1 MEKSLK
7 AIKAH
12 AFLLEISKKMQH
24 DSFHK
29 FMQTADIISIESRVD
44 KSLSL
49 TFFLVKTI
57 IGQQV
62 SVKAAESIWLKVQN
76 VLNNSLSNISLDLLR
91 EQGLSKPKA
100 SYVQG
105 VILDKKIQSL
115 DRASLK
121 KLSDEDLSNLFLSI
135 KGVGPWTLGVIRM
148 FYIQDSNVFLKG
160 DLAINKALGNFFN
173 SIKYDGEDYSPYK
186 TYLCLYLWRSL
197 KS

>member
-24 DSFHK
+24 DNFHK

-100 SYVQG
+100 SYVHG

-160 DLAINKALGNFFN
+160 DLAINKALVNFFN
-173 SIKYDGEDYSPYK
+173 SIEYEGEDYSPYK
-186 TYLCLYLWRSL
+186 TYLCIYLWRSL

>member
-1 MEKSLK
+1 METSLK

-24 DSFHK
+24 DSFYK

-62 SVKAAESIWLKVQN
+62 SVKAAESIWLKVRN
-76 VLNNSLSNISLDLLR
+76 VLNNPLSNISLDLLR

-100 SYVQG
+100 SYVHG

>member
-24 DSFHK
+24 DNFHK

-76 VLNNSLSNISLDLLR
+76 VLNNSLSNISLELLR

-100 SYVQG
+100 SYVHG
-105 VILDKKIQSL
+105 IILDKKIQSL

>member
-1 MEKSLK
+1 MEKSFK

-24 DSFHK
+24 ESFHK

-49 TFFLVKTI
+49 KFFLVKTI

-62 SVKAAESIWLKVQN
+62 SVKAAESIWLKVHN
-76 VLNNSLSNISLDLLR
+76 VLNKSPSNISLELLR

-100 SYVQG
+100 SYVHG
-105 VILDKKIQSL
+105 IILDKKIQSL

-121 KLSDEDLSNLFLSI
+121 KLSYEDLSNLFLSI

-160 DLAINKALGNFFN
+160 DLAINEALGNFFN

>member
-1 MEKSLK
+1 MEKSFK

-24 DSFHK
+24 ESFHK
-29 FMQTADIISIESRVD
+29 FMQTADIISIKSRVD

-49 TFFLVKTI
+49 KFFLVKTI

-62 SVKAAESIWLKVQN
+62 SVKAAESIWLKVHN
-76 VLNNSLSNISLDLLR
+76 VLNKSPSNISLELLR

-100 SYVQG
+100 SYVHG
-105 VILDKKIQSL
+105 IILDKKIQSL

>member
-76 VLNNSLSNISLDLLR
+76 VLNNSLSNISLELLR

-100 SYVQG
+100 SYVHG
-105 VILDKKIQSL
+105 IILDKKIQSL
-115 DRASLK
+115 DRVSLK

>member
-29 FMQTADIISIESRVD
+29 FMQTADIISIESRVN
-44 KSLSL
+44 KSLPL
-49 TFFLVKTI
+49 NFFLIKTI

-76 VLNNSLSNISLDLLR
+76 VLNNSLSNISLELLR

-100 SYVQG
+100 SYVHG
-105 VILDKKIQSL
+105 IILDKKIQLL
-115 DRASLK
+115 DKASLK

>member
-62 SVKAAESIWLKVQN
+62 SVKAAESIWLKVKN
-76 VLNNSLSNISLDLLR
+76 VLNNSLSNISLELLR

-100 SYVQG
+100 SYVNG
-105 VILDKKIQSL
+105 IILDKKIQSL

>member
-76 VLNNSLSNISLDLLR
+76 VLNNSLSNISLELLR

-100 SYVQG
+100 SYVHG

-115 DRASLK
+115 NRASLK

>member
-12 AFLLEISKKMQH
+12 AFLLEISKKIQH
-24 DSFHK
+24 ESFHK

-76 VLNNSLSNISLDLLR
+76 VLNNSLSNISLELLR

-100 SYVQG
+100 SYVHG
-105 VILDKKIQSL
+105 IILDKKIQLL
-115 DRASLK
+115 DKASLK

>member
-76 VLNNSLSNISLDLLR
+76 VLNNSLSNISLELLR

-100 SYVQG
+100 SYVHG
-105 VILDKKIQSL
+105 IILDKKIQLL
-115 DRASLK
+115 DKASLK

-135 KGVGPWTLGVIRM
+135 KGIGPWTLGVIRM

>member
-24 DSFHK
+24 DSFYK

-62 SVKAAESIWLKVQN
+62 SVKAAESIWLKVRN
-76 VLNNSLSNISLDLLR
+76 VLNNPLSNISLDLLR

-100 SYVQG
+100 SYVHG

>member
-24 DSFHK
+24 DNFHK

-100 SYVQG
+100 SYVHG

>member
-24 DSFHK
+24 DNFHK

-62 SVKAAESIWLKVQN
+62 SVKAAESIWLKVKN
-76 VLNNSLSNISLDLLR
+76 VLNNSLSNISLELLR

-100 SYVQG
+100 SYVHG
-105 VILDKKIQSL
+105 IILDKKIQLL
-115 DRASLK
+115 DKASLK

>member
-1 MEKSLK
+1 
-7 AIKAH
+7 
-12 AFLLEISKKMQH
+12 MQH
-24 DSFHK
+24 DNFHK

-100 SYVQG
+100 SYVHG

>member
-24 DSFHK
+24 DNFHK

-76 VLNNSLSNISLDLLR
+76 VLNNSLSNISLELLR

-100 SYVQG
+100 SYVHG

-160 DLAINKALGNFFN
+160 DLAINKALVNFFN
-173 SIKYDGEDYSPYK
+173 SIEYEGEDYSPYK
-186 TYLCLYLWRSL
+186 TYLCIYLWRSL

>member
-24 DSFHK
+24 DSFYK

-76 VLNNSLSNISLDLLR
+76 VLNNSLSNISLELLR

-100 SYVQG
+100 SYVHG
-105 VILDKKIQSL
+105 IILDKKIQLL
-115 DRASLK
+115 DKASLK

>member
-1 MEKSLK
+1 MVKSLK
-7 AIKAH
+7 AKKAH
-12 AFLLEISKKMQH
+12 SFLLEISKKMQH
-24 DSFHK
+24 DSFYK
-29 FMQTADIISIESRVD
+29 FMQTADIISIESRVN
-44 KSLSL
+44 KSLPL
-49 TFFLVKTI
+49 NFFLIKTI

-62 SVKAAESIWLKVQN
+62 SVKAAESIWLKVRN
-76 VLNNSLSNISLDLLR
+76 VLNNSQSNISLDLLR

-100 SYVQG
+100 TYVHG

-135 KGVGPWTLGVIRM
+135 KGIGPWTLGVIRM

>member
-24 DSFHK
+24 ESFHK
-29 FMQTADIISIESRVD
+29 FMQTADIISIKSRVD

-49 TFFLVKTI
+49 KFFLVKTI

-62 SVKAAESIWLKVQN
+62 SVKAAESIWLKVHN
-76 VLNNSLSNISLDLLR
+76 VLNKSPSNISLELLR

-100 SYVQG
+100 SYVHG
-105 VILDKKIQSL
+105 IILDKKIQSL

-135 KGVGPWTLGVIRM
+135 KGIGPWTLGVIRM

>member
-24 DSFHK
+24 DNFHK

-62 SVKAAESIWLKVQN
+62 SVKAAESIWLKVRN

-100 SYVQG
+100 SYVHG
-105 VILDKKIQSL
+105 IILDKKIQSL

>member
-62 SVKAAESIWLKVQN
+62 SVKAAESIWLKVKN
-76 VLNNSLSNISLDLLR
+76 VLNNSLSNISLELLR

-100 SYVQG
+100 SYVHG
-105 VILDKKIQSL
+105 IILDKKIQSL

>member
-29 FMQTADIISIESRVD
+29 FMQTADIISIESRID

-62 SVKAAESIWLKVQN
+62 SVKAAESIWLKVKN
-76 VLNNSLSNISLDLLR
+76 VLNNSLSNISLELLR

-100 SYVQG
+100 SYVHG
-105 VILDKKIQSL
+105 IILDKKIQLL
-115 DRASLK
+115 DKASLK

>member
-62 SVKAAESIWLKVQN
+62 SVKAAESIWLKVRN

-100 SYVQG
+100 SYVHG
-105 VILDKKIQSL
+105 IILDKKIQSL
-115 DRASLK
+115 DRVSLK

>member
-62 SVKAAESIWLKVQN
+62 SVKAAESIWLKVKN

-100 SYVQG
+100 SYVHG
-105 VILDKKIQSL
+105 IILDKKIQLL
-115 DRASLK
+115 DKASLK

>member
-62 SVKAAESIWLKVQN
+62 SVKAAESIWLKVRN

-100 SYVQG
+100 SYVHG

>member
-76 VLNNSLSNISLDLLR
+76 VLNNSLSNISLELLR

-100 SYVQG
+100 SYVHG
-105 VILDKKIQSL
+105 IILDKKIQSL

-121 KLSDEDLSNLFLSI
+121 KFSDEDLSNLFLSI

>member
-29 FMQTADIISIESRVD
+29 FMQTADIISIESRID

-76 VLNNSLSNISLDLLR
+76 VLNNSLSNISLELLR

-100 SYVQG
+100 SYVHG
-105 VILDKKIQSL
+105 IILDKKIQSL

>member
-24 DSFHK
+24 DSFYK
-29 FMQTADIISIESRVD
+29 FMQTADIISIESRID

-76 VLNNSLSNISLDLLR
+76 VLNNSLSNISLELLR

-100 SYVQG
+100 SYVHG
-105 VILDKKIQSL
+105 IILDKKIQSL

-121 KLSDEDLSNLFLSI
+121 RLSDEDLSNLFLSI

-160 DLAINKALGNFFN
+160 DLAINKALDNFFN

-186 TYLCLYLWRSL
+186 TYFCLYLWRSL

>member
-24 DSFHK
+24 DNFHK

-76 VLNNSLSNISLDLLR
+76 VLNNSLSNISLELLR

-100 SYVQG
+100 SYVHG

>member
-24 DSFHK
+24 DNFHK

-62 SVKAAESIWLKVQN
+62 SVKAAESIWLKVKN

-100 SYVQG
+100 SYVHG

-115 DRASLK
+115 NRASLK

>member
-62 SVKAAESIWLKVQN
+62 SVKAAESIWLKVRN
-76 VLNNSLSNISLDLLR
+76 VLNNSQSNISLDLLR

-100 SYVQG
+100 TYVHG

-135 KGVGPWTLGVIRM
+135 KGIGPWTLGVIRM

>member
-24 DSFHK
+24 DNFHK

-76 VLNNSLSNISLDLLR
+76 VLNNSLSNISLELLR

-100 SYVQG
+100 SYVHG
-105 VILDKKIQSL
+105 IILDKKIQLL
-115 DRASLK
+115 DKASLK

>member
-1 MEKSLK
+1 MVKSLK
-7 AIKAH
+7 AKKAH
-12 AFLLEISKKMQH
+12 SFLLEISKKMQH
-24 DSFHK
+24 DSFYK

-44 KSLSL
+44 KTLSL
-49 TFFLVKTI
+49 NFFLIKTI

-62 SVKAAESIWLKVQN
+62 SVKAAESIWLKVQTI
-76 VLNNSLSNISLDLLR
+76 LSNSPSNISLDSLR

-100 SYVQG
+100 SYIQG
-105 VILDKKIQSL
+105 ILADKKIQSL
-115 DRASLK
+115 DRVALK
-121 KLSDEDLSNLFLSI
+121 RFSDEDLSNLLLSI

-160 DLAINKALGNFFN
+160 DLAINKALVNFFN
-173 SIKYDGEDYSPYK
+173 SIEYEGEDYSPYK

>member
-24 DSFHK
+24 ESFHK

-62 SVKAAESIWLKVQN
+62 SVKAAESIWLKVRN
-76 VLNNSLSNISLDLLR
+76 VLNNPLSNISLDLLR

-105 VILDKKIQSL
+105 VILNKKIQSL

>member
-24 DSFHK
+24 DNFHK

-76 VLNNSLSNISLDLLR
+76 VLNNSLSNISLELLR

-100 SYVQG
+100 SYVHG
-105 VILDKKIQSL
+105 IILDKKIQLL
-115 DRASLK
+115 DKASLK

-135 KGVGPWTLGVIRM
+135 KGVGPWTLGVIKM

>member
-24 DSFHK
+24 DNFHK

-76 VLNNSLSNISLDLLR
+76 VLNNSLSNISLELMR
-91 EQGLSKPKA
+91 EQAKN
-100 SYVQG
+100 
-105 VILDKKIQSL
+105 
-115 DRASLK
+115 
-121 KLSDEDLSNLFLSI
+121 E
-135 KGVGPWTLGVIRM
+135 
-148 FYIQDSNVFLKG
+148 
-160 DLAINKALGNFFN
+160 
-173 SIKYDGEDYSPYK
+173 
-186 TYLCLYLWRSL
+186 
-197 KS
+197 

>member
-100 SYVQG
+100 SYVHG
-105 VILDKKIQSL
+105 IILDKKIQSL
-115 DRASLK
+115 NRASLK

>member
-1 MEKSLK
+1 MVKSLK
-7 AIKAH
+7 AKKAH
-12 AFLLEISKKMQH
+12 SFLLEISKKMQH

-29 FMQTADIISIESRVD
+29 FMQTTDIISIESRVD
-44 KSLSL
+44 KTLSL
-49 TFFLVKTI
+49 NFFLIKTI

-62 SVKAAESIWLKVQN
+62 SVKAAESIWLKVQAI
-76 VLNNSLSNISLDLLR
+76 LSNSPSNISLDSLR

-100 SYVQG
+100 LYIQG
-105 VILDKKIQSL
+105 ILADKKIQSL
-115 DRASLK
+115 DRVALK
-121 KLSDEDLSNLFLSI
+121 RFSDEDLSNLLLSI

>member
-100 SYVQG
+100 SYVHG
-105 VILDKKIQSL
+105 IILDKKIQSL